1 MLKKI
6 IRKFTGDI
14 KKPIIDTSISR
25 ELDNGYTSANLVN
38 TNCLVVGSN
47 VNVLMEVLKHEMAK
61 AISIETKDIIGAE
74 SIKNS
79 AIDLVGPYSRI
90 FNVFYIRENDSV
102 EQLQAIYSVL
112 QAEVDYFVNYREGYT
127 TSIVCAF
134 IDCTDGNKNTVSEAV
149 KNFVTGLGEQIG
161 RHNIVING
169 LLATKDLDSGVVAK
183 WCCILASKYGHVLT
197 GDVVQLTDI

>member
-112 QAEVDYFVNYREGYT
+112 QAEVDYFVNYPYYI
-127 TSIVCAF
+127 S
-134 IDCTDGNKNTVSEAV
+134 
-149 KNFVTGLGEQIG
+149 
-161 RHNIVING
+161 H
-169 LLATKDLDSGVVAK
+169 LLLYL
-183 WCCILASKYGHVLT
+183 IH
-197 GDVVQLTDI
+197 